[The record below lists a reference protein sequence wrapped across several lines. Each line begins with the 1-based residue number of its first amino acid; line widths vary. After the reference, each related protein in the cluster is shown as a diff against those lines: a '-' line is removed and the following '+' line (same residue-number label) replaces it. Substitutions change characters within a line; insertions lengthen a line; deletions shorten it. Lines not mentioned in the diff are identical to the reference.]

1 MQGSKAR
8 LWQAG
13 MLVCLAER
21 GQCFKTLSHLAL
33 WGRVGMGGE
42 GVGEGKREGVVTV
55 PVPERDSIPLLPPCF
70 FHHRLKGIRLSERG
84 LERKNNFQ
92 I

>member
-1 MQGSKAR
+1 
-8 LWQAG
+8 

-42 GVGEGKREGVVTV
+42 GVGEGKRGVITV
-55 PVPERDSIPLLPPCF
+55 PVPERGSIPLLPPCF

-84 LERKNNFQ
+84 LDRKNNFQ